1 MYGIFPRWTQSA
13 VRICTGVGAIIQTIM
28 DMYRM
33 FGIFLWDGHNSNI
46 LVHKKK
52 MWENTVCTVFYGHVG
67 GHNCS
72 ILVHKKMW
80 ENTVRTVFF
89 ERDIIPE
96 WIHRLHSAGRTQTQV
111 EIYRM
116 YGIFFQMG
124 TIWSI
129 WCWCFFRQTQFA
141 AYGIGAKQACRLN
154 TILKHTARTVAHS
167 KAVLKSTVRTV
178 FFLVGHT
185 IWRCNPARHGTQ
197 F

>member
-1 MYGIFPRWTQSA
+1 MYGIFSQMDTICSTYMHRCWCDNPNNYGHVPYVRYFSLRWTQFQHTRA
-13 VRICTGVGAIIQTIM
+13 QKKCEKIPYVRYFM

-33 FGIFLWDGHNSNI
+33 FGIFLW
-46 LVHKKK
+46 
-52 MWENTVCTVFYGHVG
+52 G

-96 WIHRLHSAGRTQTQV
+96 WIHRLHGAGRTQTQV
-111 EIYRM
+111 EMYRM

-178 FFLVGHT
+178 FF
-185 IWRCNPARHGTQ
+185 
-197 F
+197 